1 MSGGAAGHAENLAGW
16 DGKHKRFTARRE
28 SGCPEFEM
36 PPALPHGSQI
46 PADRPGSKSEP
57 SLSTNST
64 AQTAGEES
72 CRRGDADQAVA
83 KEVVRGESHR
93 GPMGAEFT
101 DEEEDLFNQTG
112 EAVLRRLRK
121 TRNPGDLL
129 ALLRS
134 EHKRFDR
141 AYAAAPIAARDSVA
155 CRAGCDACCHVPVGV
170 QAHEV
175 LIAAEFIQKNFSPE
189 ELDSVIARTAAHR
202 AAFANKDNRERSEL
216 RTPCPM
222 LKAGS
227 CTIYESRPEAC
238 RSHHSHSAAACGLNL
253 DPTRE
258 EIDVFVPGV
267 RGRMFA
273 VMLGID
279 QAVAEAGFD
288 GQAYDFGSAL
298 HEALTDS
305 MGAIRWMRRE
315 PAFPESCWEE
325 VPGSLDDDA
334 GVIRAEGFFQ

>member
-1 MSGGAAGHAENLAGW
+1 
-16 DGKHKRFTARRE
+16 
-28 SGCPEFEM
+28 
-36 PPALPHGSQI
+36 
-46 PADRPGSKSEP
+46 
-57 SLSTNST
+57 
-64 AQTAGEES
+64 
-72 CRRGDADQAVA
+72 
-83 KEVVRGESHR
+83 
-93 GPMGAEFT
+93 MGAEFT

-325 VPGSLDDDA
+325 VPGRLDDDA